1 MSLTPQHPPPG
12 THIIGLVSVSNE
24 KSANYITFHISEK
37 ELCAVAVPLNSEIL
51 KLKFRSSS
59 YISQLSMLP
68 VLRFLS
74 EYEYEGMR

>member
-24 KSANYITFHISEK
+24 KSAKYITFHITEK
-37 ELCAVAVPLNSEIL
+37 ELCAVAAPLNSEIL
-51 KLKFRSSS
+51 KLKFPS

-68 VLRFLS
+68 VLKFFF
-74 EYEYEGMR
+74 

>member
-24 KSANYITFHISEK
+24 KSANYITFHISGK

-51 KLKFRSSS
+51 KLKFPS

-68 VLRFLS
+68 VLTFFF
-74 EYEYEGMR
+74 

>member
-24 KSANYITFHISEK
+24 NSANYITFHISEK

-51 KLKFRSSS
+51 KLKFPS

-68 VLRFLS
+68 VLNFFS
-74 EYEYEGMR
+74 EDEYESMR